1 MDYDFVKLSDVPV
14 AEDGATHV
22 LGTKD
27 GQVVRVPA
35 SGLGAVTL
43 DLEIAGA
50 SAGPTSVLDASPRDA
65 NFLAGATLKLPTGEA
80 YTTNDSGAFVAEELY
95 SALSDYIRRGC
106 VLLFRLFS
114 GEEFAGATL
123 VTSVMRG
130 NYGEARMLRLFADD
144 LGYIAIYDIDPGET

>member
-35 SGLGAVTL
+35 SGLGAVAL

-106 VLLFRLFS
+106 VLLFRMFA
-114 GEEFAGATL
+114 GEELQGISLAVSAGYRSSGDAHVL
-123 VTSVMRG
+123 WLYSDGLELLIFDRDSR
-130 NYGEARMLRLFADD
+130 EA
-144 LGYIAIYDIDPGET
+144 

>member
-1 MDYDFVKLSDVPV
+1 MAYNFIKLSDAPV

-22 LGTKD
+22 LGTKE

-35 SGLGAVTL
+35 SGLGAVAL
-43 DLEIAGA
+43 DLEIAGD
-50 SAGPTSVLDASPRDA
+50 SAGPTSVLDASTRDA
-65 NFLAGATLKLPTGEA
+65 NRLAGATLKLPTGEA
-80 YTTNDSGAFVAEELY
+80 YIADDSGKFVAEELY

-123 VTSVMRG
+123 VTSVMRR
-130 NYGEARMLRLFADD
+130 NYGEARMLRLFADN
-144 LGYIAIYDIDPGET
+144 LGYIAIYDIDPGEM

>member
-1 MDYDFVKLSDVPV
+1 M
-14 AEDGATHV
+14 
-22 LGTKD
+22 
-27 GQVVRVPA
+27 
-35 SGLGAVTL
+35 
-43 DLEIAGA
+43 AGA
-50 SAGPTSVLDASPRDA
+50 M
-65 NFLAGATLKLPTGEA
+65 LKLPTGET
-80 YTTNDSGAFVAEELY
+80 YTADDSGKFVAEELY

-144 LGYIAIYDIDPGET
+144 LGYIAIYDIDPGEM

>member
-35 SGLGAVTL
+35 SGLGAVAL

-106 VLLFRLFS
+106 VLLFRIFS
-114 GEEFAGATL
+114 GEELRGMYLVVSATHRASGDAHAL
-123 VTSVMRG
+123 WLYSDGLELLIFDRDSR
-130 NYGEARMLRLFADD
+130 EA
-144 LGYIAIYDIDPGET
+144 

>member
-1 MDYDFVKLSDVPV
+1 M
-14 AEDGATHV
+14 
-22 LGTKD
+22 
-27 GQVVRVPA
+27 
-35 SGLGAVTL
+35 
-43 DLEIAGA
+43 
-50 SAGPTSVLDASPRDA
+50 
-65 NFLAGATLKLPTGEA
+65 
-80 YTTNDSGAFVAEELY
+80 AEELY

-144 LGYIAIYDIDPGET
+144 LGYIAIYDIDPGEM

>member
-35 SGLGAVTL
+35 SGLGAVAL

-50 SAGPTSVLDASPRDA
+50 SAGPCLLYTSDA
-65 NFLAGATLKLPTGEA
+65 
-80 YTTNDSGAFVAEELY
+80 
-95 SALSDYIRRGC
+95 
-106 VLLFRLFS
+106 
-114 GEEFAGATL
+114 
-123 VTSVMRG
+123 
-130 NYGEARMLRLFADD
+130 AD
-144 LGYIAIYDIDPGET
+144 E

>member
-1 MDYDFVKLSDVPV
+1 MAYNFVKLSDVPE

-22 LGTKD
+22 LGTKE

-35 SGLGAVTL
+35 SGLSAVAL
-43 DLEIAGA
+43 DLDIGEAGV
-50 SAGPTSVLDASPRDA
+50 GPTSVLDASTREA
-65 NFLAGATLKLPTGEA
+65 NGLAGAMLKLPTGET
-80 YTTNDSGAFVAEELY
+80 YTADDSGKFVAEELY

-123 VTSVMRG
+123 VTSVMRR
-130 NYGEARMLRLFADD
+130 NYGEARMLRLFADN
-144 LGYIAIYDIDPGET
+144 LGYIAIFDRDPGEV